1 MSASEDTIVA
11 VSTPAGHSA
20 RGVVRLSGALAL
32 QAVAGRFD
40 SRDGHDGKWRRTF
53 RATPGTFRAGTPPVP
68 VPAVLYVMRA
78 PRSYTREDV
87 VELHVPGAPAVL
99 DMVLDEL
106 LERRG
111 PDGGLRLA
119 EPGEFT
125 RRAFLSGRIDLS
137 QAEAVLGVIRARSE
151 SALLAAAARL
161 GGSVSRFCAEL
172 LDEVTELRV
181 QAEAALDFAGHDIE
195 LLPDAELV
203 ERCRAVR
210 RRADAHLRG
219 GRGEAA
225 SDGCVSVVLC
235 GAPNAGK
242 SSLLNRL
249 SGAERAL
256 VHDRPGTTRDA
267 VSAEV
272 ALDGV
277 RFRLIDTAGLATGM
291 VGADADAVERAR
303 RRLRSAQLVVL
314 VLDGSTPA
322 PAGAL
327 EAVGQV
333 PAERLLCVVN
343 KCDLPPVVDMARL
356 PGTAVRTC
364 ALSGEGVEDLQR
376 EMVRA
381 VMEGRLD
388 ASASDCLLNARQRAA
403 LRRAVQEIE
412 RAEEAVEDGLGL
424 EFAAFNLREAAD
436 ALLEVTGQTA
446 GGDVLDRIFGR
457 FCIGK

>member
-1 MSASEDTIVA
+1 MSAVEDTIVA
-11 VSTPAGHSA
+11 VSTPAGHAA

-32 QAVAGRFD
+32 EAVAGCFEPQG
-40 SRDGHDGKWRRTF
+40 SVDGEWRRTF
-53 RATPGTFRAGTPPVP
+53 RATAGSFRAGTPPVP

-99 DMVLDEL
+99 DMVLDEF
-106 LERRG
+106 LERG
-111 PDGGLRLA
+111 PEGVRLA

-161 GGSVSRFCAEL
+161 GRSVSRFCAEL

-181 QAEAALDFAGHDIE
+181 QAEAALDFAGHGIE
-195 LLPDAELV
+195 LLPDAELA

-210 RRADAHLRG
+210 RRAGEHLRG
-219 GRGEAA
+219 GRGDAA

-256 VHDRPGTTRDA
+256 VHDLPGTTRDA

-272 ALDGV
+272 TLDGV
-277 RFRLIDTAGLATGM
+277 RFRLTDTAGLATGM

-303 RRLRSAQLVVL
+303 RRLQSAQLVVL
-314 VLDGSTPA
+314 VLDGSVPA
-322 PAGAL
+322 PKGAL
-327 EAVGQV
+327 EAVRQV
-333 PAERLLCVVN
+333 PSERLICATN
-343 KCDLPPVVDMARL
+343 KCDLPSAVDAARL
-356 PGTAVRTC
+356 FGTVVRTC
-364 ALSGEGVEDLQR
+364 ALSGDGVEDLRR

-381 VMEGRLD
+381 VMDGRLD
-388 ASASDCLLNARQRAA
+388 ASASDCLLNARQREA
-403 LRRAVQEIE
+403 LRCAVREVE
-412 RAEEAVEDGLGL
+412 RAEEAIEDGPGL

-436 ALLEVTGQTA
+436 VLLEVTGQTA
-446 GGDVLDRIFGR
+446 DGDVLDRIFGR

>member
-1 MSASEDTIVA
+1 MSAGEDTIVA
-11 VSTPAGHSA
+11 VSTPAGHAA

-32 QAVAGRFD
+32 GALAGRFLPD
-40 SRDGHDGKWRRTF
+40 DGSDGEWRRTF
-53 RATPGTFRAGTPPVP
+53 RATAGAFTVGTPPVH

-87 VELHVPGAPAVL
+87 AELHVPGSPAVL

-106 LERRG
+106 LERG
-111 PDGGLRLA
+111 PEGLRLA

-151 SALLAAAARL
+151 AALLAAAARL

-181 QAEAALDFAGHDIE
+181 QAEAALDFAQHGIE
-195 LLPDAELV
+195 LLPDSELV

-210 RRADAHLRG
+210 RRAEDHLHG
-219 GRGEAA
+219 GRGQAA

-267 VSAEV
+267 VGAEV
-272 ALDGV
+272 AIDGV
-277 RFRLIDTAGLATGM
+277 RFRLTDTAGLAAGM
-291 VGADADAVERAR
+291 AGADADAVQRAR
-303 RRLRSAQLVVL
+303 QCVRSAQLVVL
-314 VLDGSTPA
+314 VLDGSA
-322 PAGAL
+322 PVPEGAL
-327 EAVGQV
+327 EAVRHVHAG
-333 PAERLLCVVN
+333 RLLRAVN
-343 KCDLPPVVDMARL
+343 KCDLPAGLDAARL
-356 PGTAVRTC
+356 PGTVLRTC
-364 ALSGEGVEDLQR
+364 ALTGEGVEELRR

-403 LRRAVQEIE
+403 LRSAVREVD
-412 RAEEAVEDGLGL
+412 RAEDAVEAGLGL

-446 GGDVLDRIFGR
+446 DGDVLDRIFSR

>member
-1 MSASEDTIVA
+1 M
-11 VSTPAGHSA
+11 
-20 RGVVRLSGALAL
+20 
-32 QAVAGRFD
+32 
-40 SRDGHDGKWRRTF
+40 
-53 RATPGTFRAGTPPVP
+53 P

-87 VELHVPGAPAVL
+87 VELHVPGSPAVL

-106 LERRG
+106 LERG
-111 PDGGLRLA
+111 PEGVRLA

-125 RRAFLSGRIDLS
+125 RRAFLSGRIDLA

-181 QAEAALDFAGHDIE
+181 QAEAALDFARHDIE

-210 RRADAHLRG
+210 RRAAEHLRG

-256 VHDRPGTTRDA
+256 VHDLPGTTRDA

-272 ALDGV
+272 TLDGV
-277 RFRLIDTAGLATGM
+277 RFRLTDTAGLATGM

-314 VLDGSTPA
+314 VLDGSAPA
-322 PAGAL
+322 P
-327 EAVGQV
+327 
-333 PAERLLCVVN
+333 
-343 KCDLPPVVDMARL
+343 KARWRPSGGCR
-356 PGTAVRTC
+356 PG
-364 ALSGEGVEDLQR
+364 G
-376 EMVRA
+376 
-381 VMEGRLD
+381 
-388 ASASDCLLNARQRAA
+388 
-403 LRRAVQEIE
+403 
-412 RAEEAVEDGLGL
+412 
-424 EFAAFNLREAAD
+424 
-436 ALLEVTGQTA
+436 
-446 GGDVLDRIFGR
+446 
-457 FCIGK
+457 